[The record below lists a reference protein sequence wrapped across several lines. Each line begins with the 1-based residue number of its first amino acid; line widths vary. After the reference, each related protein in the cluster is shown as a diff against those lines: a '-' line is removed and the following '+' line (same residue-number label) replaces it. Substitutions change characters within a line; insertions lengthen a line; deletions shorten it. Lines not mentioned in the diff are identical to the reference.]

1 MLDVLVGR
9 HDRGEAAADA
19 RGAVPADG
27 GQPQRG
33 RAQAGH
39 RAAGA
44 DRRAAGCDGAGIEKL
59 EIQVSGDDGKTWH
72 QAGVVPS
79 GHGAYKAIFATPEG
93 AGTIS
98 LKSHLVDAGGNVT
111 DLTVIGAYPLR

>member
-1 MLDVLVGR
+1 M
-9 HDRGEAAADA
+9 
-19 RGAVPADG
+19 
-27 GQPQRG
+27 
-33 RAQAGH
+33 
-39 RAAGA
+39 
-44 DRRAAGCDGAGIEKL
+44 
-59 EIQVSGDDGKTWH
+59 
-72 QAGVVPS
+72 PS